1 MARPGNAPRMSSRDE
16 FGLWMCE
23 AHNAVNEKLG
33 KESFDCGQWKVRWV
47 DGPAD
52 GRCG

>member
-1 MARPGNAPRMSSRDE
+1 MGRRGNEPRVGSQDE
-16 FGLWMCE
+16 LGVWMCE

-33 KESFDCGQWKVRWV
+33 KELFNCARWKERWR

>member
-1 MARPGNAPRMSSRDE
+1 MARPGNAPRMNSRDE

-33 KESFDCGQWKVRWV
+33 KANFDCSQWKVRWV